1 MPEVRLRGGLP
12 FVTAELT
19 FRGSPLRLDHVLID
33 TGSGGSVFSADR
45 LFDINVRF
53 ERDDPIHR
61 IRGVGGTEFVFG
73 KRVDLLALGELVI
86 ENFEVEV
93 GLMEYGFELDGI
105 LGMNFLLA
113 VGAVL
118 DLSALKITLA
128 AT

>member
-1 MPEVRLRGGLP
+1 MPDVRLRGGLP
-12 FVTAELT
+12 FVTVELT
-19 FRGSPLRLDHVLID
+19 FRDSALQLDHVLID
-33 TGSGGSVFSADR
+33 TGSGSCVFSADR
-45 LFDINVRF
+45 LFDIDVRF
-53 ERDDPIHR
+53 ERGDPIHR

-73 KRVDLLALGELVI
+73 KRVDLLALGDLVI

-128 AT
+128 DT